1 MDCLAV
7 DFLLTLPDE
16 IGADTVDNGDDDF
29 LEEVVAMEIEVCCLR
44 CHAEL
49 YKAALHSWY
58 RGRYVGVALAQQ
70 GYPVLHLVAHPLQN
84 IVYIVERGLCNG
96 YDLVHVCYGHGVKA
110 VGTVQS
116 H

>member
-44 CHAEL
+44 CHAESTRL
-49 YKAALHSWY
+49 LSTLGIVAAMSGWLLRSRDILFFTLWPT
-58 RGRYVGVALAQQ
+58 RSRILSI
-70 GYPVLHLVAHPLQN
+70 L
-84 IVYIVERGLCNG
+84 
-96 YDLVHVCYGHGVKA
+96 
-110 VGTVQS
+110 
-116 H
+116 